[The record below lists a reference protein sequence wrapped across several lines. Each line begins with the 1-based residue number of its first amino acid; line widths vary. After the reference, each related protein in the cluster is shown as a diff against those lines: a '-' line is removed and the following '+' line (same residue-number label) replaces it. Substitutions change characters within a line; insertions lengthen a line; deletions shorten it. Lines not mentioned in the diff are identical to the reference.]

1 MFHHVFAGSE
11 VRTDCRT
18 SETASALYVSR
29 HGWDP
34 ERNQEAQSS
43 GLFQENL
50 LVFKL
55 RSLCEQLGISIRET
69 KQDAKTAVGFCSEP
83 GTSSPAQVKLEHPLM
98 NRKVGLLLARV
109 PCAQDMA
116 EALEKHLEQEGY
128 EVLLADTSGGAVRMS
143 GEGHP
148 ASARESTAAPTHR
161 LPHLGTVCFAFCNAS
176 FVSSS
181 LRCRWQ
187 IDGTDAAVRR
197 KRSM

>member
-1 MFHHVFAGSE
+1 MCLQDRKFGRIAELPRQLVPFMSAGMVGTRRGTRKHSP
-11 VRTDCRT
+11 VDCSRRT
-18 SETASALYVSR
+18 SWCSSCAACASSWASQS
-29 HGWDP
+29 
-34 ERNQEAQSS
+34 ERPNRTQ
-43 GLFQENL
+43 
-50 LVFKL
+50 
-55 RSLCEQLGISIRET
+55 
-69 KQDAKTAVGFCSEP
+69 KTAVGFCSEP